1 MKTGADWLVVTNTG
15 HSVIICHYP
24 LSSSPVSR
32 DPPCILPPPPSA
44 PMLTTQRFTKF
55 ALLILPISP
64 PWSRCR
70 VSPACV
76 AGRGLPVQSYPTCWV
91 QPSYDNREL
100 ISDRVKME
108 DQRQYCLKWNN
119 HPTNISLVFD
129 RLRLEELFVDVDLAT
144 QDRQVS
150 LWELF

>member
-1 MKTGADWLVVTNTG
+1 MLTGWWSLTLATPSSYATT
-15 HSVIICHYP
+15 HSPQARCPEIPRVYSP
-24 LSSSPVSR
+24 L
-32 DPPCILPPPPSA
+32 PPSA

-64 PWSRCR
+64 PPWSRYR

-76 AGRGLPVQSYPTCWV
+76 AGRVLPVQSYPTCWV

-150 LWELF
+150 LCELF